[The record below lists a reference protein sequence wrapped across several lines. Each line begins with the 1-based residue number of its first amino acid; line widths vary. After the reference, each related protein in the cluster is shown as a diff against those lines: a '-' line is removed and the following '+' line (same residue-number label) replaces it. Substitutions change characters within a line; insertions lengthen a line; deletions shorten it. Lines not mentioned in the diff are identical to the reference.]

1 MYIYILGFQ
10 LFSQKYFK
18 RWLNI
23 CALFL
28 VYSQIWLNIPRDGFH
43 FFAASSYGWSPHWLW
58 TDKKKTQTRSKSWWR
73 ALVTKTCRMQKCDT
87 SWCGSFMMDH
97 DHHLCLLNHP
107 PTLYV
112 HILTVR
118 TLPLLAASDTNYI
131 IFKNIQKFEKKTI
144 LQINKYFWRK
154 IWNLKE
160 YSHCQNEKSIP

>member
-112 HILTVR
+112 HILSYPT
-118 TLPLLAASDTNYI
+118 TFGSFDTNYI
-131 IFKNIQKFEKKTI
+131 IFKRKKI
-144 LQINKYFWRK
+144 WKNNSSNYKYFWRK
-154 IWNLKE
+154 IWNLKQ